1 MGPRARYT
9 LLRSLCSLIFPAGSN
24 ILLIYRRVS
33 QIEGGGDGGE
43 WRGRGGGWWE
53 GREEGEGGYSGLNEN
68 QFGSLILFKRI
79 ANIL

>member
-1 MGPRARYT
+1 MGPRPRARYT

-43 WRGRGGGWWE
+43 WRGRGGDG
-53 GREEGEGGYSGLNEN
+53 GREEKRERGG
-68 QFGSLILFKRI
+68 IVV
-79 ANIL
+79 

>member
-1 MGPRARYT
+1 MEG
-9 LLRSLCSLIFPAGSN
+9 
-24 ILLIYRRVS
+24 
-33 QIEGGGDGGE
+33 EGGGGMVGGK
-43 WRGRGGGWWE
+43 E